1 MHGYRR
7 PFFSW
12 DIIKGKILRI
22 KLMVDKASYEDK
34 RQRMVEEQFLT
45 RDITDMRVLEAMRKV
60 PRHKFVPEE
69 HRHLAYSDCPLPIGQ
84 NQTIS
89 QPYIVALMTQMLALK
104 GDETVLE
111 IGTGSGYQ
119 AAVLSQVA
127 REVYTVERFESLA
140 KRALKSINDLDIKNI
155 SVQVG
160 DGTLGWPEHAPY
172 DAVLA
177 TAAAPNV
184 PQPLLDQLADGGR
197 LVIPVGG
204 RIGQYLE
211 CWFREGGKFRHEQT
225 VAVAFV
231 PLLGEY
237 GWEDNALDWL

>member
-1 MHGYRR
+1 MAE
-7 PFFSW
+7 
-12 DIIKGKILRI
+12 KG
-22 KLMVDKASYEDK
+22 SYEAN
-34 RQRMVEEQFLT
+34 RLRMVEEQFVR
-45 RDITDMRVLEAMRKV
+45 RDITDKRVLDAMRKV
-60 PRHKFVPEE
+60 PRHIFVPEE

-104 GDETVLE
+104 GDEVVLE

-119 AAVLSQVA
+119 AAVLSVVA
-127 REVYTVERFESLA
+127 KEVYTIERYEILA
-140 KRALKSINDLDIKNI
+140 QRALESIKQLDVKNVT
-155 SVQVG
+155 VQVG

-172 DAVLA
+172 DAILA

-211 CWFREGGKFRHEQT
+211 SWFREGDKFRHEQT

-231 PLLGEY
+231 PLLGKH
-237 GWEDNALDWL
+237 GWKDNAWDWL

>member
-1 MHGYRR
+1 M
-7 PFFSW
+7 SE
-12 DIIKGKILRI
+12 KG
-22 KLMVDKASYEDK
+22 SYEAN
-34 RQRMVEEQFLT
+34 RLRMVEEQFIR
-45 RDITDMRVLEAMRKV
+45 RDITDERVLDAMRKV
-60 PRHKFVPEE
+60 PRHIFVPEE

-89 QPYIVALMTQMLALK
+89 QPYIVALMTQMLALE

-119 AAVLSQVA
+119 AAVLSLVA
-127 REVYTVERFESLA
+127 EEVFSIERYEILA
-140 KRALKSINDLDIKNI
+140 QQALKSILQLDIKN
-155 SVQVG
+155 VTLQVG

-172 DAVLA
+172 DAILA
-177 TAAAPNV
+177 TAAAPKV

-197 LVIPVGG
+197 LVVPVGG

-211 CWFREGGKFRHEQT
+211 SWFREGDKFQHEQT

-231 PLLGEY
+231 PLLGKH
-237 GWEDNALDWL
+237 GWKDNAWDWL

>member
-1 MHGYRR
+1 
-7 PFFSW
+7 
-12 DIIKGKILRI
+12 
-22 KLMVDKASYEDK
+22 
-34 RQRMVEEQFLT
+34 MVEEQFIR
-45 RDITDMRVLEAMRKV
+45 RDITDKRVLDAMRKV
-60 PRHKFVPEE
+60 PRHIFVPEE

-89 QPYIVALMTQMLALK
+89 QPYIVALMTQMLALR
-104 GDETVLE
+104 GDEAVLE

-119 AAVLSQVA
+119 AAVLSLVA
-127 REVYTVERFESLA
+127 QEVYTIERYEILA
-140 KRALKSINDLDIKNI
+140 QRALKSINQLDIKNI
-155 SVQVG
+155 TLEVG

-172 DAVLA
+172 NAILA
-177 TAAAPNV
+177 TAAAPKV

-211 CWFREGGKFRHEQT
+211 SWYREGEKLRHEQT

-231 PLLGEY
+231 PLLGKH
-237 GWEDNALDWL
+237 GWKDNAWDWL

>member
-1 MHGYRR
+1 MAE
-7 PFFSW
+7 
-12 DIIKGKILRI
+12 KGT
-22 KLMVDKASYEDK
+22 YESN
-34 RQRMVEEQFLT
+34 RLRMVEEQFIH
-45 RDITDMRVLEAMRKV
+45 RDITDQRVLDAMRKV
-60 PRHKFVPEE
+60 PRHIFVPEE

-89 QPYIVALMTQMLALK
+89 QPYIVALMTQMLALE

-119 AAVLSQVA
+119 AAVLSLVA
-127 REVYTVERFESLA
+127 QEVFSIERYEILA
-140 KRALKSINDLDIKNI
+140 QQALKSILQLDIRN
-155 SVQVG
+155 VTLQVG

-172 DAVLA
+172 DAILA
-177 TAAAPNV
+177 TAAAPKV

-211 CWFREGGKFRHEQT
+211 SWFREGDKFRHEQT

-231 PLLGEY
+231 PLLGKH
-237 GWEDNALDWL
+237 GWKDNAWDWL